1 MEQTTTSQKKKTW
14 VICGVVYAV
23 VMLLVLL
30 IANLDLLNAWLGD
43 ILTILRPVIIGLIL
57 AYLCNPLFRLFERKL
72 FYKVRPISLR
82 RVLALIFTYLVVF
95 LIIVFFLLL
104 LIPQLATSILNFLE
118 NFDNYLVNLIGQI
131 NELILSFNDK
141 FAKDEPIIH
150 VLDAVAIRESIQGF
164 FSSIDSEFV
173 MALFKKVDLVTVGT
187 FIQGIFD
194 IIIDIIFGF
203 FISLYLLSSKEK
215 RYAQIMRFR
224 RAVFSKETN
233 ERITK
238 VIDTTNRSFGGF
250 FRGKLLDSFII
261 AILVFIAISIFG
273 IEYPLLI
280 ATIIGI
286 TDIIPIIGPIIGVFP
301 AGIIILL
308 TQPEKVIPFII
319 IIILVQQLDGNIISP
334 KILGENTGIS
344 SLCVLIAITTMGSLC
359 GFAGMIIGVPLF
371 ATILEITDSYLEKR
385 LKKKGRS
392 YATDDY
398 YESDPLSQ
406 SEHGKKKRFI
416 NRYKNKMIRLKQESL
431 ADGGIGDLTRFEKIQ
446 LETYN
451 LACKYNI
458 FSEYTDESLAQFAAE
473 EAAIA
478 ATIEQVK
485 ASNESTEQTDT
496 VTSQKNNEALS
507 DDNPAPAES

>member
-1 MEQTTTSQKKKTW
+1 MEQTKNAQKKKTW
-14 VICGVVYAV
+14 IICGVVYAV
-23 VMLLVLL
+23 AMLLVLL
-30 IANLDLLNAWLGD
+30 ISNLTQLNAWLGG
-43 ILTILRPVIIGLIL
+43 ILTILRPVIIGLVL
-57 AYLCNPLFRLFERKL
+57 AYLCNPIFRLFERKL
-72 FYKVRPISLR
+72 FYKVRPISFR

-95 LIIVFFLLL
+95 LIIIFFLLL

-118 NFDNYLVNLIGQI
+118 NFDNYLSGFVDQI
-131 NELILSFNDK
+131 NELILSFNRK
-141 FAKDEPIIH
+141 FAKEEPIIH
-150 VLDAVAIRESIQGF
+150 VLDAVKIRESIQKF
-164 FSSIDSEFV
+164 FSSIDGEFI
-173 MALFKKVDLVTVGT
+173 MGLFQKVDFMSVGS

-194 IIIDIIFGF
+194 IVVDVIFGF

-224 RAVFSKETN
+224 WALFSKETN

-250 FRGKLLDSFII
+250 FRGKLFDSFII
-261 AILVFIAISIFG
+261 AILVFIAISIIG

-359 GFAGMIIGVPLF
+359 GFVGMIIGVPLF
-371 ATILEITDSYLEKR
+371 ATILEITDTYLEKR

-392 YATDDY
+392 YATHDY
-398 YESDPLSQ
+398 YESNPLSQ
-406 SEHGKKKRFI
+406 AESGEKKHLIK
-416 NRYKNKMIRLKQESL
+416 RYKNRMIRLKQESL
-431 ADGGIGDLTRFEKIQ
+431 ADGGIGDLTRFEKLQ

-458 FSEYTDESLAQFAAE
+458 FSEYTEESLAQFAAE

-478 ATIEQVK
+478 ATIEPIK
-485 ASNESTEQTDT
+485 ADEGEEQCIPIEDLPNEEASTDT
-496 VTSQKNNEALS
+496 
-507 DDNPAPAES
+507 PAPTES